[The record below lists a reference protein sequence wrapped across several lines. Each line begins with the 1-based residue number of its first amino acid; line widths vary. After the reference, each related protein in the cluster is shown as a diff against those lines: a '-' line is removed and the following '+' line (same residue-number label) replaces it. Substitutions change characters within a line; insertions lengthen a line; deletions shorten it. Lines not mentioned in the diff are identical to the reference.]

1 LLANAIWQATPV
13 LTVLTP
19 SPASRLL
26 QVPGIRFSYPYE
38 VFMASRFT
46 HSALTLLAASVAA
59 VSALLSPG
67 AQAEGKISIA
77 QQFGIGYLILDVV
90 RDQQLIEKHGK
101 EQGLDITVDWN
112 SISGA
117 TAMNEALLAGAL
129 DVVSAGVPPMLTI
142 WDRTKGKQNVKAIAS
157 LGSMPNYLLTN
168 NPNVKSLKDF
178 TEKDRIAVPAAGV
191 GFQSRTL
198 QIETA
203 KQFGDEHFKK
213 FDDISISLAHP
224 DATAALIAGGSEIS
238 SHFSSPPFQYQELQS
253 PNVHKVLS
261 SYDVLGGQA
270 TFNVLYTTE
279 KFHDENPKTYKA
291 FYDALA
297 EAEKVIKADK
307 SAAAQTYIRV
317 EQSKLPLPLVE
328 KIVNDPEIDF
338 TIAPQ
343 RTAVYAEK
351 LQALGV
357 LKNKADSWKDYFFEE
372 AHGGA
377 G

>member
-1 LLANAIWQATPV
+1 MVKVFKRSV
-13 LTVLTP
+13 LTVCGVSLLVT
-19 SPASRLL
+19 AS
-26 QVPGIRFSYPYE
+26 
-38 VFMASRFT
+38 
-46 HSALTLLAASVAA
+46 
-59 VSALLSPG
+59 LSST

-90 RDQQLIEKHGK
+90 RDQHLIEKHGK
-101 EQGLDITVDWN
+101 AQGLDIEVDWN

-117 TAMNEALLAGAL
+117 TAMNEALLTGAL

-142 WDRTKGKQNVKAIAS
+142 WDRTRGKQNVKAIAS

-168 NPNVKSLKDF
+168 NPNVKSLQDF
-178 TEKDRIAVPAAGV
+178 TDKDRIAVPAAGV

-203 KQFGDEHFKK
+203 KVFGNDHFKK
-213 FDDISISLAHP
+213 FDDISVSLPHP
-224 DATAALIAGGSEIS
+224 DATAALIAGQSEID
-238 SHFSSPPFQYQELQS
+238 SHFSSPPFQYQALQN

-261 SYDVLGGQA
+261 SYDVLGGPA

-291 FYDALA
+291 FYDALV
-297 EAEKVIKADK
+297 EAQSIIKADK
-307 SAAAQTYIRV
+307 LAAAQTYIRV

-328 KIVNDPEIDF
+328 KIVTDPEIDF
-338 TIAPQ
+338 TVVPQ
-343 RTAVYAEK
+343 RTYIYAQK
-351 LQALGV
+351 LHELGV

-372 AHGGA
+372 AHADA
-377 G
+377 GS